1 MGDGEIGFRSVGNL
15 ISATLQNS
23 RSESVTNRDAKLK
36 SGKFPVDVPLV
47 GRLIAQQFPQWADL
61 PISPVAMDG
70 WDNWTFHLGDR
81 MKVRL
86 PSAEG
91 YAEQAEKESHWL
103 PRLAPH
109 LPVDVP
115 VPITVGAPDETFPW
129 MWSVYQ
135 WIDGEP
141 VTRGIDKLAL
151 AKDVA
156 GFLNAL
162 MTIDTADGP
171 PPGPHSYLRGAD
183 PMEAYGAE
191 ARRFVDALAD
201 RIDTNAAHAVLD
213 VAAESR
219 VATPVWAHGDVA
231 VGNLLVRDG
240 RLSAVIDFGCCA
252 VGDPSCDLVLAWTFL
267 EGESRA
273 AFRSLVDVDEATWAR
288 GRAWALWK
296 AALLASTNQVTHPEE
311 NVPLEVIAAV
321 IADHRERA

>member
-1 MGDGEIGFRSVGNL
+1 MDE
-15 ISATLQNS
+15 A
-23 RSESVTNRDAKLK
+23 VTNRDAKLK
-36 SGKFPVDVPLV
+36 SGKFDVDAPLV
-47 GRLIAQQFPQWADL
+47 QRLIARQFPQWADL
-61 PISPVAMDG
+61 PIRPVAMDG

-103 PRLAPH
+103 PLLAPQ

-115 VPITVGAPDETFPW
+115 VPIAVGQPDEGFPW
-129 MWSVYQ
+129 LWSVYQ
-135 WIDGEP
+135 WIEGVP
-141 VTRGIDKLAL
+141 VTRAVDRLAL
-151 AKDVA
+151 ARDVA

-162 MTIDTADGP
+162 TAIDPASGP
-171 PPGPHSYLRGAD
+171 PPGRHSYLRGAD
-183 PMEAYGAE
+183 PMEAYGAD
-191 ARRFVDALAD
+191 AHGFVDTLGSA
-201 RIDTNAAHAVLD
+201 IDTKAAHAVLD
-213 VAAESR
+213 AAAESR
-219 VATPVWAHGDVA
+219 AASPVWAHGDIA

-252 VGDPSCDLVLAWTFL
+252 VGDPSCDLALTWVFL

-273 AFRSLVDVDEATWAR
+273 AFRSLVNVDEATWAR

-296 AALLASTNQVTHPEE
+296 AALLASTGQVVHPEE
-311 NVPLEVIAAV
+311 NAPLEVIAAV

>member
-1 MGDGEIGFRSVGNL
+1 M
-15 ISATLQNS
+15 
-23 RSESVTNRDAKLK
+23 TNREAKLK

-47 GRLIAQQFPQWADL
+47 QRLIARQFPQWADL
-61 PISPVAMDG
+61 PIRPVALDG

-103 PRLAPH
+103 PILAPH

-115 VPITVGAPDETFPW
+115 VPIAVGAPDEGFPW
-129 MWSVYQ
+129 LWSIYQ

-141 VTRGIDKLAL
+141 VTRSIDKLAL
-151 AKDVA
+151 ARDVA

-162 MTIDTADGP
+162 MAIDPTGGP
-171 PPGPHSYLRGAD
+171 PPGQHSYLRGAD
-183 PMEAYGAE
+183 PMEAYGTE
-191 ARRFVDALAD
+191 ARRF
-201 RIDTNAAHAVLD
+201 IDTLGDTIDTKAAHAVLD
-213 VAAESR
+213 SAAESK
-219 VATPVWAHGDVA
+219 VTTAVWAHGDIA
-231 VGNLLVRDG
+231 VGNLLARDD
-240 RLSAVIDFGCCA
+240 RLSAVIDFGCSA
-252 VGDPSCDLVLAWTFL
+252 VGDPSCDLVLAWVFL
-267 EGESRA
+267 EGESRK
-273 AFRSLVDVDEATWAR
+273 AFRSLAAVDEATWAR

-311 NVPLEVIAAV
+311 NAALDVLAAV

>member
-1 MGDGEIGFRSVGNL
+1 M
-15 ISATLQNS
+15 
-23 RSESVTNRDAKLK
+23 TNRDAKLK
-36 SGKFPVDVPLV
+36 SGKFDVDVALV
-47 GRLIAQQFPQWADL
+47 ERLIARQFPQWAGL
-61 PISPVAMDG
+61 PIRPVAMDG

-91 YAEQAEKESHWL
+91 YAEQAAKESHWL
-103 PRLAPH
+103 PRLAPQ
-109 LPVDVP
+109 LPAEVP
-115 VPITVGAPDETFPW
+115 MPLAVGDPDESFPW

-141 VTRGIDKLAL
+141 VTRGIDRLAL
-151 AKDVA
+151 ARDVA

-162 MTIDTADGP
+162 QAIDPAGGP
-171 PPGPHSYLRGAD
+171 PPAQHSFLRGAD

-191 ARRFVDALAD
+191 ARRFVDALEGV
-201 RIDTNAAHAVLD
+201 IDTKAAHAVLD

-219 VATPVWAHGDVA
+219 VATPVWVHGDIA
-231 VGNLLVRDG
+231 VGNLLVREG
-240 RLSAVIDFGCCA
+240 RLSAVIDFGCSA
-252 VGDPSCDLVLAWTFL
+252 VGDPSCDLVLAWVFL

-273 AFRSLVDVDEATWAR
+273 AFRSLVTVDEASWAR

-296 AALLASTNQVTHPEE
+296 AALLASTGQTTHPEE
-311 NVPLEVIAAV
+311 RAPLDVIAAV

>member
-1 MGDGEIGFRSVGNL
+1 
-15 ISATLQNS
+15 
-23 RSESVTNRDAKLK
+23 VTNRDAKLK

-47 GRLIAQQFPQWADL
+47 RRLVARQFPQWADL
-61 PISPVAMDG
+61 PIRPVAMDG

-91 YAEQAEKESHWL
+91 YAEQTDKESHWL
-103 PRLAPH
+103 PLLAPQ

-115 VPITVGAPDETFPW
+115 VPIAVGKPDGGFPW
-129 MWSVYQ
+129 GWSVYQ
-135 WIDGEP
+135 WIEGEP
-141 VTRGIDKLAL
+141 VTRAIDRAAL

-162 MTIDTADGP
+162 MAVDTAGGP
-171 PPGPHSYLRGAD
+171 PPGQHSYLRGAD
-183 PMEAYGAE
+183 PMEAYGAD
-191 ARRFVDALAD
+191 ARRYVNALERA
-201 RIDTNAAHAVLD
+201 IDVSAAHAVLD
-213 VAAESR
+213 TAAQSR
-219 VATPVWAHGDVA
+219 AAGAAWAHGDIA
-231 VGNLLVRDG
+231 VGNLLTREG

-252 VGDPSCDLVLAWTFL
+252 VGDPSCDLALTWVFL

-273 AFRSLVDVDEATWAR
+273 VFRSLVNVDEAAWAR

-296 AALLASTNQVTHPEE
+296 AALLASTGQVVHPEE
-311 NVPLEVIAAV
+311 NAPLDVIAAV